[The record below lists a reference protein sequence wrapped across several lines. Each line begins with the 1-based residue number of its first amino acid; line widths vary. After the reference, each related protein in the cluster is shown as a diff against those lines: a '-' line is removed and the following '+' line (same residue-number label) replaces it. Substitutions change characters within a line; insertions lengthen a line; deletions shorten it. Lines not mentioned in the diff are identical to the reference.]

1 MNKMIFVS
9 LNVQVD
15 LLLILLQEQD
25 LVCLDVLMDFMLNL
39 NQRDAYQPVNR
50 DILAE
55 I

>member
-1 MNKMIFVS
+1 MMFVY

-39 NQRDAYQPVNR
+39 NQRDACQPASQ